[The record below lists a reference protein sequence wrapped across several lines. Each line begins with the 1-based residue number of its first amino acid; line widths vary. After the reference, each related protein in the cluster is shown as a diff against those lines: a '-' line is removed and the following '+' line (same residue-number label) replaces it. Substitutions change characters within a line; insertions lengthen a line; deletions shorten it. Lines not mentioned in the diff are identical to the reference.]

1 MSTTS
6 EGWIPEVGEALVQ
19 LADVVPGVKPGK
31 MFGYPALYTEGKLC
45 ACAYGDGIGMKLP
58 AETVAALLT
67 EPGFAPFQP
76 YGKARMR
83 EWVHVHA
90 ASAEE
95 VRARL
100 DLLQLSVRFVAAT
113 ARRPPANR

>member
-1 MSTTS
+1 M
-6 EGWIPEVGEALVQ
+6 GEALLQ
-19 LADVVPGVKPGK
+19 LADVVPGAKPGR
-31 MFGYPALYTEGKLC
+31 MFGYPALYTAGKLC

-76 YGKARMR
+76 HGKPRMR
-83 EWVHVHA
+83 EWVHVRA
-90 ASAEE
+90 TTAEE

-100 DLLQLSVRFVAAT
+100 DLLQRSVRFVAGA
-113 ARRPPANR
+113 ARRSPANP